1 MSISDLIGEATTY
14 DKKLLLERKEPL
26 SWLKSMSAFANTLGG
41 QLIFGVSDDGECIGL
56 EHPEKDAEDLSEII
70 KNSLD
75 PVPQFDLSFHKE
87 GDKTFVVVSVSPGTA
102 TPYYV
107 LLKGHRD
114 AYIRIGNESV
124 KAGSVDLKR
133 LVLKGAQR
141 DWDSLPS
148 GYKRTTFAFET
159 LRAEY
164 FARTSLEFSEGD
176 FESFGLVMPDGMLTN
191 AGVLLADKSPI
202 RHSRV
207 FCTRWNGLT
216 KSNGTMEALDDDE
229 FSGGL
234 LSLLELAK
242 GFVRTNSRIKWRK
255 SDNGEGRI
263 NYPEYPSRAVEEAIT
278 NALIHRDYL
287 ITGSEVHIDIF
298 DDRLEVFSPGGMPSG
313 AVVQNLDMRHVPSQR
328 RNPVIAD
335 IFQRLDLMERRGSGF
350 GKILD
355 SYAFE
360 AEKRGVDLSPSF
372 SSGTSEFYV
381 ILPNLNYGRN
391 LAVAESADAVESA
404 RPQSN
409 LPPTVQGRHAKVIIR
424 AIKADASI
432 TILEMCRK
440 TRLSQSGVYKV
451 LTSLKNANIIRHVGP
466 DKGGHWEVIAN
477 TDEIQ
482 EIGNAQ

>member
-14 DKKLLLERKEPL
+14 DKKLSLERKEPL

-41 QLIFGVSDDGECIGL
+41 QLIFGVADNGECIGL
-56 EHPEKDAEDLSEII
+56 EQPEKDAEDLSEII

-87 GDKTFVVVSVSPGTA
+87 EDKTFVIVSVSPGAA

-124 KAGSVDLKR
+124 KAGSIDLKR
-133 LVLKGAQR
+133 LVLKGSQR
-141 DWDSLPS
+141 DWDSLSS
-148 GYKRTTFAFET
+148 GHKRTTFAFET

-164 FARTSLEFSEGD
+164 FARTSLEFTDGD
-176 FESFGLVMPDGMLTN
+176 FESFGLVTPDGTLTN
-191 AGVLLADKSPI
+191 AGALLADKSPI

-207 FCTRWNGLT
+207 FCTRWDGLT

-234 LSLLELAK
+234 LFLLESAK
-242 GFVRTNSRIKWRK
+242 GFVRTNTRTKWRK
-255 SDNGEGRI
+255 SDKGEGRI

-313 AVVQNLDMRHVPSQR
+313 AVVQNLDTRHVPSQR

-360 AEKRGVDLSPSF
+360 AKKRGINLSPSF
-372 SSGTSEFYV
+372 SSSASEFYV

-391 LAVAESADAVESA
+391 LSVTDSADSMDSGM
-404 RPQSN
+404 PQSN
-409 LPPTVQGRHAKVIIR
+409 LPPNVQGRHAKVIVR

-432 TILEMCRK
+432 TILEMRRK
-440 TRLSQSGVYKV
+440 TKLSQSGVYKV
-451 LTSLKNANIIRHVGP
+451 LTALKNANIIRHIGP
-466 DKGGHWEVIAN
+466 DKGGYWEIIAN
-477 TDEIQ
+477 TSETQ
-482 EIGNAQ
+482 GE

>member
-41 QLIFGVSDDGECIGL
+41 RLIFGVADDGVCIGL
-56 EHPEKDAEDLSEII
+56 ENPEKNAEDISEII

-75 PVPQFDLSFHKE
+75 PVPQFDLSFRRE
-87 GDKTFVVVSVSPGTA
+87 NDKTFIIVSVLAGPA

-114 AYIRIGNESV
+114 AYVRIGNESV

-133 LVLKGAQR
+133 LVLKGSQR

-148 GYKRTTFAFET
+148 GFKRITFAFET

-164 FARTSLEFSEGD
+164 FARTNIEFADSD
-176 FESFGLVMPDGMLTN
+176 FESFGLVASDGTLTN

-216 KSNGTMEALDDDE
+216 KSNGMMDALDDDE

-234 LSLLELAK
+234 LTLLEAAK
-242 GFVRTNSRIKWRK
+242 GFVRTNTRTKWRK
-255 SDNGEGRI
+255 SEVGEGRI
-263 NYPEYPSRAVEEAIT
+263 NYPEYPDRAVEEAIT

-313 AVVQNLDMRHVPSQR
+313 AIVQNLDMRHVPSQR
-328 RNPVIAD
+328 RNPVVAD

-355 SYAFE
+355 AYAFE
-360 AEKRGVDLSPSF
+360 CKKRGICLTPSF
-372 SSGTSEFYV
+372 SSGASEFFV
-381 ILPNLNYGRN
+381 ILPNLNYDRDVVTD
-391 LAVAESADAVESA
+391 APTHSAKAEFA
-404 RPQSN
+404 QSN
-409 LPPTVQGRHAKVIIR
+409 RLSNVQSKHAKVIVR
-424 AIKADASI
+424 AIRADASI

-440 TRLSQSGVYKV
+440 TKLSPSGVYKV
-451 LTSLKNANIIRHVGP
+451 LTALKNANVIRHVGP
-466 DKGGHWEVIAN
+466 DKGGHWEVIEN
-477 TDEIQ
+477 TR
-482 EIGNAQ
+482 GNTWRD

>member
-14 DKKLLLERKEPL
+14 DKKLSLERKEPL
-26 SWLKSMSAFANTLGG
+26 SWLKSVSAFANTLGG
-41 QLIFGVSDDGECIGL
+41 RLIFGVADDGACVGL
-56 EHPEKDAEDLSEII
+56 ENPEKDAEDVSEII

-75 PVPQFDLSFHKE
+75 PVPQFDLSFHRE
-87 GDKTFVVVSVSPGTA
+87 EDKTFVVITVSPGTV

-141 DWDSLPS
+141 DWDTLST
-148 GYKRTTFAFET
+148 GCRRTTFAFET

-164 FARTSLEFSEGD
+164 FARTGLEFTDGD
-176 FESFGLVMPDGMLTN
+176 FESFGLVTSDGMLTN
-191 AGVLLADKSPI
+191 AGALLADKSPI

-207 FCTRWNGLT
+207 FCTRWNGLS

-234 LSLLELAK
+234 LFLLEAAK
-242 GFVRTNSRIKWRK
+242 GFVRTNTRTKWRK
-255 SDNGEGRI
+255 SDKGEGRI
-263 NYPEYPSRAVEEAIT
+263 NYPEYPTRAVEEAIT

-313 AVVQNLDMRHVPSQR
+313 AVVQNLDTRHVPSQR

-360 AEKRGVDLSPSF
+360 SRKRGTDISPSF
-372 SSGTSEFYV
+372 SSGANEFFV
-381 ILPNLNYGRN
+381 VLPNLNYGRQFTS
-391 LAVAESADAVESA
+391 AESGV
-404 RPQSN
+404 SN
-409 LPPTVQGRHAKVIIR
+409 VLGRHAKVIVR

-432 TILEMCRK
+432 TILEMRRK
-440 TRLSQSGVYKV
+440 TKLSQSGVYKI

-477 TDEIQ
+477 TDGIRD
-482 EIGNAQ
+482 

>member
-1 MSISDLIGEATTY
+1 MN
-14 DKKLLLERKEPL
+14 L
-26 SWLKSMSAFANTLGG
+26 SAN
-41 QLIFGVSDDGECIGL
+41 
-56 EHPEKDAEDLSEII
+56 
-70 KNSLD
+70 
-75 PVPQFDLSFHKE
+75 QFELSFHKQD
-87 GDKTFVVVSVSPGTA
+87 GKTFVVVSVFPGTA

-124 KAGSVDLKR
+124 KAGSIDLKR
-133 LVLKGAQR
+133 LVLKGSQR

-148 GYKRTTFAFET
+148 GHKRTTFAFET

-164 FARTSLEFSEGD
+164 FARTSLEFADGD
-176 FESFGLVMPDGMLTN
+176 FESFGLVMPDGTLTN
-191 AGVLLADKSPI
+191 AGALLADKSPV

-207 FCTRWNGLT
+207 FCTRRNGLT

-234 LSLLELAK
+234 LSLLESDK
-242 GFVRTNSRIKWRK
+242 GFVRTNTRTKWRK
-255 SDNGEGRI
+255 SDKGEGRI

-298 DDRLEVFSPGGMPSG
+298 
-313 AVVQNLDMRHVPSQR
+313 
-328 RNPVIAD
+328 
-335 IFQRLDLMERRGSGF
+335 QRLDLMERRGSGF

-360 AEKRGVDLSPSF
+360 AAKQGIDLSPSF
-372 SSGTSEFYV
+372 SSGASEFYV

-391 LAVAESADAVESA
+391 LLVADSADSMDSEM
-404 RPQSN
+404 PQSN
-409 LPPTVQGRHAKVIIR
+409 LPPNVQGRHAKVIVR

-432 TILEMCRK
+432 TILEMRRK
-440 TRLSQSGVYKV
+440 TKLSQSGVYKV
-451 LTSLKNANIIRHVGP
+451 LTALKNANVIRHVGP

-477 TDEIQ
+477 MNEIQ
-482 EIGNAQ
+482 EVGNAQ